1 MSNEITKEFEKSFEK
16 NLKKFLTNENERD
29 KLNELSQESKKHKR
43 TLITKQWNTYD
54 SRKFFKNHHSTEWTF
69 YKQ

>member
-1 MSNEITKEFEKSFEK
+1 MTFRNECGKVNELLMSNEITKEFEKSFEK

-43 TLITKQWNTYD
+43 TLITKQ
-54 SRKFFKNHHSTEWTF
+54 
-69 YKQ
+69 